1 MLHFRKNSIL
11 LLAVFLMSTITF
23 AQSKESNKR
32 DHDISLYIES
42 NKGSFNVNESDE
54 KAKLINNVNTI
65 LIEQIGVDNTI
76 NAVTNTQSS
85 DIVLNQFGDFNKAM
99 LDITA
104 KTTAS
109 TIDQNGNNN
118 YFGEY
123 ANAPKL
129 NLERAV
135 NQQGNSNQVIIYGSN
150 SITEKLQINLT
161 GNAESVTI
169 RNFN

>member
-1 MLHFRKNSIL
+1 
-11 LLAVFLMSTITF
+11 MSAITF
-23 AQSKESNKR
+23 AQSNESNKK

-42 NKGSFNVNESDE
+42 NKGSFNVDESDE

-104 KTTAS
+104 KTTAGI
-109 TIDQNGNNN
+109 IDQNGNNN
-118 YFGEY
+118 
-123 ANAPKL
+123 
-129 NLERAV
+129 
-135 NQQGNSNQVIIYGSN
+135 
-150 SITEKLQINLT
+150 
-161 GNAESVTI
+161 
-169 RNFN
+169 FN